1 MNSYIDFSNYSDM
14 EILRMQREK
23 KKEYIILIQSEKI
36 ATKLLNFYGKSLY
49 TTNYH
54 YRVNSEYY
62 LLQERLNK
70 KNITPIVDTSDSVIK
85 IPINSII
92 LRLIDSKNE
101 LLKINKSLY
110 ESYSMITSEIIEKIN
125 NLDIS
130 IFYQDGILY
139 GFINGKEIIIDD
151 DNIKE
156 ILDNHNKVKT
166 LN

>member
-139 GFINGKEIIIDD
+139 GFINGKEMIIDD